1 MKDNWLGLWTQT
13 ETAAN
18 GPQVMLSNGTV
29 HLTLSQAAVSL
40 LELLILKGQ
49 TWIRNL
55 SDAKTST
62 MERE

>member
-49 TWIRNL
+49 T
-55 SDAKTST
+55 
-62 MERE
+62 